1 MPSTVQKE
9 ALTIDETIPRSGGT
23 LEYGHYLYTN
33 RQVIPGQEQTSA
45 LESIS
50 LTLCGLEQ
58 LFLGYRIEVSDGK
71 GIDGMLSLKMAI
83 YEAAPVDYTYQGWYL
98 DGPGVVEMSVRNGKA
113 VFTDKPLLPFQV
125 LRFLRLSKQNQEEP
139 D

>member
-1 MPSTVQKE
+1 MKLKYVVMGAILGTAVIVVGSNLINASTVQKE

-23 LEYGHYLYTN
+23 LEYGHYSYTN

-71 GIDGMLSLKMAI
+71 GIDGMLS
-83 YEAAPVDYTYQGWYL
+83 
-98 DGPGVVEMSVRNGKA
+98 
-113 VFTDKPLLPFQV
+113 FTFY
-125 LRFLRLSKQNQEEP
+125 
-139 D
+139 